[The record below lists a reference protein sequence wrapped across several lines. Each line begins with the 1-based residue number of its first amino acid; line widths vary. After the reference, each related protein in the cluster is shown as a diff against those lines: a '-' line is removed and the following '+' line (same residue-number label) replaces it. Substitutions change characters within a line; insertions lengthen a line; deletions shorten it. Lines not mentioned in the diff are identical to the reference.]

1 MSETTH
7 KTNGKPRRLNVY
19 LKPSAWERLEAHCR
33 AKEKRTDATVTYAGE
48 IARLI
53 ERHLPMERK

>member
-19 LKPSAWERLEAHCR
+19 LKPSAWEKLEAHCR

-53 ERHLPMERK
+53 ERHLPLDRK

>member
-19 LKPSAWERLEAHCR
+19 LKPSAWEKLEAHCR

>member
-19 LKPSAWERLEAHCR
+19 LKPHVWERLETHCR
-33 AKEKRTDATVTYAGE
+33 AKEKRTDATVTYGGE

-53 ERHLPMERK
+53 ERYLPLERK